1 MTIRIIKDCSP
12 YYITFTH
19 DSFDRVIDYISDIFN
34 SGQAAKYQSPVLSH
48 IRQII
53 PTYKTQY
60 NILEQEN
67 FEDIMR
73 LFPDL
78 KNLNLNPK
86 SGIYMQTLPGVVHPI
101 HKDGP
106 TINPHGYSLNYPVR
120 IQDECCVTR
129 WYADKNIARYAN
141 SNLFYSTGPLEIL
154 QTVTLKQD
162 EAVLINGE
170 IHHNWDNSLSSHERI
185 TLTFRDSNPGQVS
198 FELAKQKLFNL

>member
-1 MTIRIIKDCSP
+1 MLKIIKDCSP

-19 DSFDRVIDYISDIFN
+19 DNFDLVVEYIRNIFDA
-34 SGQAAKYQSPVLSH
+34 GATEKYETPVLCN
-48 IRQII
+48 IRQVI

-67 FEDIMR
+67 FEDIIQ

-78 KNLNLNPK
+78 KKLNLSPK
-86 SGIYMQTLPGVVHPI
+86 SGIYMQTLPGVIHPI

-106 TINPHGYSLNYPVR
+106 TVNPHGYSLNYPVR
-120 IQDECCVTR
+120 IQDDCCVTR
-129 WYADKNIARYAN
+129 WYTDKNIARYAN

-162 EAVLINGE
+162 EAVLINGQ
-170 IHHNWDNSLSSHERI
+170 IHHNWDNSASNNERI
-185 TLTFRDSNPGQVS
+185 TLTFRDSTPSQVS

>member
-1 MTIRIIKDCSP
+1 MFKIIKDCSP

-19 DSFDRVIDYISDIFN
+19 DNFDRVVEYIRNIFDAGN
-34 SGQAAKYQSPVLSH
+34 TEKYEPPVLCN
-48 IRQII
+48 IRQVI

-60 NILEQEN
+60 YSLSKEDLDHILT
-67 FEDIMR
+67 
-73 LFPDL
+73 
-78 KNLNLNPK
+78 LNPLMAK
-86 SGIYMQTLPGVVHPI
+86 LDINSDRQIYMQTLPGVVHPI